1 MNEELFNVILNALTP
16 KTLVY
21 LIRDLEEAQTD
32 WRYYPED
39 APPETVQQDLQQMLE
54 AIRALATEQA
64 AAEGLDFAR
73 LLEQANEEQRQ
84 EDWFSQRNTQVQQ
97 NWLNDLQ

>member
-1 MNEELFNVILNALTP
+1 
-16 KTLVY
+16 
-21 LIRDLEEAQTD
+21 
-32 WRYYPED
+32 
-39 APPETVQQDLQQMLE
+39 MLE